1 MKYLFLC
8 SKNIFI
14 SLKKIPGKLRQDGWI
29 YLKDAHINIARNK
42 LCHSRE
48 NKSRW
53 VIIKVSSDKCAGP
66 YLRVN
71 PTLPLAGREGLS
83 GPGCRVTTTCD
94 FAGCSSGRGQMQAD
108 SEDPSE
114 GAQRGTEE
122 PMDEEHKQMRKA
134 RGAERQSSI

>member
-53 VIIKVSSDKCAGP
+53 VIIKVSSDKG
-66 YLRVN
+66 
-71 PTLPLAGREGLS
+71 GLS
-83 GPGCRVTTTCD
+83 GPACRVTTTRD

-122 PMDEEHKQMRKA
+122 PLDEEHKQMRRA